1 MNQFVSLL
9 TPGGQSGPVAKE
21 HNFSNATA
29 RGKAAAPFSSLLERA
44 TYQAPERAH
53 HTAKTTR
60 PRPARTEDPQ
70 DEGLRSD
77 RRPPM
82 REKSKRDKTTEEHSL
97 AGACAVNGQPVKPE
111 APVPSGEAPT
121 ESSEAEAATTIL
133 ADGGEATVSIDG
145 VATTTTTDGEAT
157 GVPSALTDG
166 ETVLPG
172 TEDLAAALQP
182 GSSTATITNPIST
195 TPKPVTVGE
204 VSLPLETDLSAATDA
219 SVPQPTTPIDLS
231 AVPTAASAR
240 EAEVLLATSSE
251 IVAGPVAPATVEAV
265 VTTAI
270 APEEARRATRA
281 ARASWAETLEKAS
294 GTGGAKS
301 SETMKTA
308 IKKEEVAGVAQQL
321 LPGAA
326 PVAVSTLPTLPGE
339 ARSGALGAVSSA
351 EAINQIGKL
360 TPAPAHTEVAGTEK
374 QLDVRATSPLLRVSE
389 LISREVRMF
398 KRGGDDLVEVVL
410 TPDAK
415 TQISLRLQW
424 REGQVEVQARCDLG
438 DYQSLNTQWPQL
450 QASLANHGVRLSHLS
465 ERVPTGFTEFF
476 SNPGFSQQKG
486 GERQAAHSGGPEPTT
501 HSMGSPAKA
510 APVQPGVRGNRRL
523 ESWA

>member
-9 TPGGQSGPVAKE
+9 TPGGPSGPVANDRN
-21 HNFSNATA
+21 HANATA

-44 TYQAPERAH
+44 SH
-53 HTAKTTR
+53 NAKTTR
-60 PRPARTEDPQ
+60 SRPSRTEDPL
-70 DEGLRSD
+70 DESPRSD
-77 RRPPM
+77 RRPQI
-82 REKSKRDKTTEEHSL
+82 RDKSKRDKTAEENSL

-111 APVPSGEAPT
+111 APVAAGEALT
-121 ESSEAEAATTIL
+121 ESSEAEATPTSL
-133 ADGGEATVSIDG
+133 ADGAEATVATDG
-145 VATTTTTDGEAT
+145 AATTTAADGEAT
-157 GVPSALTDG
+157 GVPVASADG
-166 ETVLPG
+166 ETVLPSA
-172 TEDLAAALQP
+172 EDLAAALQP
-182 GSSTATITNPIST
+182 DSSTATITNPIST
-195 TPKPVTVGE
+195 TPKPMPTVGE
-204 VSLPLETDLSAATDA
+204 VPLPLETDLSAATDA
-219 SVPQPTTPIDLS
+219 SVPQPTTPIELPV
-231 AVPTAASAR
+231 APTAASAR
-240 EAEVLLATSSE
+240 EAEVLLAASSE
-251 IVAGPVAPATVEAV
+251 TVADAITPAAIESV

-281 ARASWAETLEKAS
+281 ARASWTETLEKAN
-294 GTGGAKS
+294 GTSGAKS

-308 IKKEEVAGVAQQL
+308 IKKEEVAGVAQQI

-339 ARSGALGAVSSA
+339 ARSGALGAVSST

-486 GERQAAHSGGPEPTT
+486 GERQAAHSGAAEPAAPHVGT
-501 HSMGSPAKA
+501 PAKTR
-510 APVQPGVRGNRRL
+510 PVQPGVRGNRRL